1 MRAVV
6 DACNRR
12 NSPNPDAPRDQ
23 LNPRRPL
30 ASATSGG
37 PDGPQE
43 YQQTKRVMRDRR
55 VIARVAACRHAARA
69 ALPAVRRQARM
80 ICDPQGSNEVN
91 VQDGALVHKAPL
103 RPVGRSCASALV
115 SAKDQQCRHRPV
127 VDRRPRKPDAGCSIH
142 PAGTVS
148 LFKFLSSFKLCA
160 RGGTGRR
167 TALRMRRVTPWG
179 FNSLRAHQFAEYHA
193 PVAKRPKAP
202 VLHAGIPPFESEREY
217 QPAAGAKPAATH
229 HQQR

>member
-1 MRAVV
+1 MAHTAPQSSRKPCLRFAQISHSQQPPGRAIARATGCMRAVA
-6 DACNRR
+6 DPCNRR
-12 NSPNPDAPRDQ
+12 DSPNPDAPRDQ

-37 PDGPQE
+37 PDGPQK

-142 PAGTVS
+142 PAGTISFQV
-148 LFKFLSSFKLCA
+148 SSFA
-160 RGGTGRR
+160 RWRKRQTHR
-167 TALRMRRVTPWG
+167 TQ
-179 FNSLRAHQFAEYHA
+179 N
-193 PVAKRPKAP
+193 
-202 VLHAGIPPFESEREY
+202 
-217 QPAAGAKPAATH
+217 AAGNTVGVQLPPRAPI
-229 HQQR
+229 R